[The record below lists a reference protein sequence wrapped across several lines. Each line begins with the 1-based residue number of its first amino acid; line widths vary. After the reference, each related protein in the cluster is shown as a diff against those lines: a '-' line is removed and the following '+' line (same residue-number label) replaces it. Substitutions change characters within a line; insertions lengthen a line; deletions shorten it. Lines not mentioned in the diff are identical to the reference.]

1 MASVGDARCRHLSS
15 TSSPLPEDSF
25 ALHKHNMHDL
35 PAVAKP
41 MLAKP
46 AWPKHLVPFINTD
59 ADGSPRSFLL
69 VSTELGTQATW
80 IARLNPFPPSARP
93 ILGLAC
99 ANLAPPVPNDDRFP
113 RPKKSQVQGYGTRI
127 IPSRPLSLRRN
138 RAPKLK
144 LPRSSYGTSRPVAF
158 CSHFETRLAV
168 SVNLY
173 CRRMLLIRQE
183 EMQAT
188 DGVLRIRLRFQAT
201 ETPVRNWRKVWIG
214 K

>member
-80 IARLNPFPPSARP
+80 IARLNPFPPRHVLFWGWRAQISLPRCRMTIDSLVPRNPKSRDTGRGLYRP
-93 ILGLAC
+93 DLSAC
-99 ANLAPPVPNDDRFP
+99 AATGPRNSNCLGARTGLVDRWRFVPISR
-113 RPKKSQVQGYGTRI
+113 QG
-127 IPSRPLSLRRN
+127 
-138 RAPKLK
+138 
-144 LPRSSYGTSRPVAF
+144 LP
-158 CSHFETRLAV
+158 
-168 SVNLY
+168 
-173 CRRMLLIRQE
+173 CR
-183 EMQAT
+183 
-188 DGVLRIRLRFQAT
+188 
-201 ETPVRNWRKVWIG
+201 
-214 K
+214 